1 MTTTAPAVPRVPA
14 LPRRVAASLA
24 FAILLGACTSG
35 RAAPAPTPTPAAPV
49 PNAPP
54 AAAPAPT
61 NTPPASTPVPAV
73 TADEPP
79 LDWHLLD
86 LSADGYAGISLK
98 RAERELLA
106 GRQPAR
112 SVLVAVIDGGVDT
125 AHVDL
130 RASLWSNPR
139 EGAGGADGDGDG
151 LAGDVHGWNFI
162 GGKDGRDVDHDTYEV
177 TRLHVRCAAH
187 AMGGDSLT
195 AICPKVEAEFDQTRA
210 SAVRE
215 LQQVRSIEGM
225 LDNAL
230 TVLRGVIR
238 DSITT
243 AKVRA
248 LPSTTPNVQ
257 EARTL
262 FLQLAAAGITPEALA
277 DARKDAESSVAY
289 KVNPSYDSRAI
300 VGDDPTNLS
309 QRTYG
314 NGDVMGPDAMHG
326 THVSG
331 IIAAVRGNGVG
342 MDGIAPPGTRVMMVR
357 AVPDGDE
364 RDKDIANAIRYAVD
378 HGAQI
383 INMSFGKGWSPQ
395 KGAVDEAVKYAD
407 AKGVLLVHAAG
418 NDGEDIASKP
428 SFPTPF
434 YLSGGHAQNWI
445 EVGASS
451 WKGGDKLAAEFSNW
465 NAERVDLF
473 APGADI
479 YSTVPG
485 GYQRL
490 SGTSMASPV
499 VAGVA
504 ALLMSYFPD
513 LSAADVKGIL
523 VASAA
528 RHATQRVV
536 RPGSE
541 DTRVSFGTLSA
552 SGGIVNVYSAV
563 KMALERKKM

>member
-177 TRLHVRCAAH
+177 TRLHVRCTAK
-187 AMGGDSLT
+187 AMGGDSLRT
-195 AICPKVEAEFDQTRA
+195 VCPKVDAEFDEARA
-210 SAVRE
+210 SAERE
-215 LQQVRSIEGM
+215 AQQVRSIA
-225 LDNAL
+225 NAL
-230 TVLRGVIR
+230 DVAMTALRGAIR
-238 DSITT
+238 DSVTT
-243 AKVRA
+243 ARVRA
-248 LPSTTPNVQ
+248 LTSSDQRVQ
-257 EARTL
+257 EARSL
-262 FLQLAAAGITPEALA
+262 YLQLAASGITPEAIA
-277 DARKDAESSVAY
+277 DARKDVESRIQFGL
-289 KVNPSYDSRAI
+289 NPSYDPRPV
-300 VGDDPTNLS
+300 VGDNYADLS

-314 NGDVMGPDAMHG
+314 NGDVMGPDALHG

-331 IIAAVRGNGVG
+331 IIGAVRGNGVG
-342 MDGIAPPGTRVMMVR
+342 MDGIAPAGTRVMMVR

-364 RDKDIANAIRYAVD
+364 RDKDIANAIRFAVD

-395 KGAVDEAVKYAD
+395 KSAVDDAVKYAD
-407 AKGVLLVHAAG
+407 SKGVLLVHAAG
-418 NDGEDIASKP
+418 NEGEDIAAKP

-434 YLSGGHAQNWI
+434 YLSGGRAQNWL

-451 WKGGDKLAAEFSNW
+451 WKGGEKLAAEFSNW
-465 NAERVDLF
+465 NAERVDVF
-473 APGADI
+473 APGVDI
-479 YSTVPG
+479 YATAPG

-504 ALLMSYFPD
+504 ALLMSYFPE
-513 LSAADVKGIL
+513 LTAADVKRIL
-523 VASAA
+523 VASSA
-528 RHATQRVV
+528 RHAAQRVV
-536 RPGSE
+536 RPGSD
-541 DTRVSFGTLSA
+541 DTRVPFGTLSA
-552 SGGIVNVYSAV
+552 SGGIVNAYEAV
-563 KMALERKKM
+563 KMALEKKM